1 MTIAVDLGCKATKQ
15 TNKSISLKM
24 LNKEAY
30 NSVSDYFS
38 DYLNTFKNLNM
49 KFLIFVG
56 ILQV

>member
-1 MTIAVDLGCKATKQ
+1 MKVFEFRIFRLTFYG
-15 TNKSISLKM
+15 KSISLKM
-24 LNKEAY
+24 LNKGDY

-49 KFLIFVG
+49 NFLIFVG